1 LRGSHGQQLLWLP
14 ENKRRRAFALQPP
27 RRRRRC
33 VSSCRRVR
41 SAKGMRARR
50 APPAR
55 PSPLSLLLLL
65 AAAAAAPRA
74 ARAAN
79 DGLARTPPR
88 GWRSWDADY
97 GAVTQDYVLAQ
108 CALLV
113 DRSRGD
119 PLTGAPTSLAELGYS
134 DCGLDDAWQEC
145 GSGAPGWSFHN
156 ASGDPQVDAAT
167 FPSLGDMV
175 RRIHA
180 LNLSAG
186 FYLNNCI
193 CSDRCNASLCFEGDV
208 RLLRAAGFDGVKLD
222 GCGAELDPQRWYS
235 LLAASPVVIENAHNG
250 ATAATQVPW
259 GSSYADAAGCPF
271 HLYRSSSDLYG
282 GFGKVVY
289 NLQTVF
295 PFAAKNLSGPGCW
308 AYPDML
314 NFLPGG
320 ERPGPPVYLS
330 DAELRSHFGAWAV
343 VSSPLVLSL
352 DLRNASLVDRLWPFV
367 ANREALAINAAWAGA
382 PGAAFAEAG
391 GDRVHVPGCPGCDPF
406 MAAAWQQIAK
416 PLAGGAAAVLVLNYA
431 ANATRSGDIAVNL
444 SAVPG
449 LAQSTAGWSV
459 RDVWARRDAGGVA
472 AASPAW
478 PVPALQPHDSAFVV
492 FTPLG

>member
-1 LRGSHGQQLLWLP
+1 MIAPGG
-14 ENKRRRAFALQPP
+14 FAT
-27 RRRRRC
+27 
-33 VSSCRRVR
+33 
-41 SAKGMRARR
+41 
-50 APPAR
+50 APPTLFVIA
-55 PSPLSLLLLL
+55 SLL
-65 AAAAAAPRA
+65 ATSSAPRA
-74 ARAAN
+74 ALAAN

-88 GWRSWDADY
+88 GWRSWDAAY
-97 GAVTQDYVLAQ
+97 GAVTQEFVLAQ

-119 PLTGAPTSLAELGYS
+119 PLTGAPTSLADLGYS
-134 DCGLDDAWQEC
+134 DCGLDDAWQRC

-156 ASGDPQVDAAT
+156 ESGDPQVNLAT

-175 RRIHA
+175 RQIHA

-186 FYLNNCI
+186 FYQNNCI
-193 CSDRCNASLCFEGDV
+193 CSDRCSETECFGGDV

-222 GCGAELDPQRWYS
+222 GCGAELDPQLWHEL
-235 LLAASPVVIENAHNG
+235 LLASGVPVVIENAHNG

-259 GSSYADAAGCPF
+259 GTSYADAAGCPF
-271 HLYRSSSDLYG
+271 HVYRSSSDLYG

-295 PFAAKNLSGPGCW
+295 PLAAKNLSGPGCW

-320 ERPGPPVYLS
+320 EAPGPPVYFS

-343 VSSPLVLSL
+343 VSSPLILSL

-367 ANREALAINAAWAGA
+367 ANREALAVNAAWAGA

-391 GDRVHVPGCPGCDPF
+391 GARVRVPGCPGCDPYL
-406 MAAAWQQIAK
+406 AAAWQQVAK
-416 PLAGGAAAVLVLNYA
+416 PLAGGAAAVLVLNYEE
-431 ANATRSGDIAVNL
+431 NATRAGDIAVDL
-444 SAVPG
+444 TAVPG
-449 LAQSTAGWSV
+449 LAQTGKGWSV
-459 RDVWARRDAGGVA
+459 RDVWARRDAGEVA

-492 FTPLG
+492 FTPLAG